1 MNIHMLPLF
10 LPAMFLMIWLE
21 WQHDKAH
28 GKQQYKFQ
36 SSIMNICCGLI
47 ERVMDVYI
55 FIGLFLWF
63 NYLQS
68 HVGLLEISATSP
80 IAWLAVILGVDFLIY
95 WFHRGGHTINLLW
108 GAHVTHH
115 QCEEYN
121 LTVAF
126 RNSIFPHIF
135 RGVVLSLL
143 AIIGFGG
150 EMIILALTV
159 NGIWQFAIHTTKI
172 DKMGVLEKFMAT
184 PSSHRVHHGSND
196 LYLDKNF
203 GGMLIVWDKLFGTYQ
218 EEIEKPVYGLKN
230 PIVTNNPLH
239 AYTHVWQDMLKASW
253 RANKLKDLVKIWLG
267 TPTEFYSNYKSK
279 ESSPARPI
287 IEMNQ
292 SLVYYVIGQI
302 IILNVL
308 LFFTLMFEEFIPP
321 VFRLQTTILLI
332 LSSISVCLLMS
343 PSKSIF
349 RLEFF
354 RWILIVVAALFYQPL
369 IGLASTII
377 LCMFPVSIIWL
388 FLTYRRLQS
397 PLVIGS

>member
-1 MNIHMLPLF
+1 MNIHLLPLF
-10 LPAMFLMIWLE
+10 LPAMFLLIWLE

-28 GKQQYKFQ
+28 GEQQYKFQ

-68 HVGLLEISATSP
+68 HVGLLDISPTSP
-80 IAWLAVILGVDFLIY
+80 IAWLGVILGVDFLIY

-143 AIIGFGG
+143 AIIGFSG

-172 DKMGVLEKFMAT
+172 DKMGLLEKFMAT
-184 PSSHRVHHGSND
+184 PSTHRVHHGSND

-203 GGMLIVWDKLFGTYQ
+203 GGILIVWDKLFGTYQ

-230 PIVTNNPLH
+230 PIMTNNPLH

-253 RANKLKDLVKIWLG
+253 RVKKFKDLFKIWLG
-267 TPTEFYSNYKSK
+267 TPTEFYSTYKIATNKPQKPTIQMS
-279 ESSPARPI
+279 
-287 IEMNQ
+287 Q
-292 SLVYYVIGQI
+292 SLIYYIIGQI
-302 IILNVL
+302 IILSGL

-321 VFRLQTTILLI
+321 VFRLQTTILLV
-332 LSSISVCLLMS
+332 LSSISVCLLMG
-343 PSKSIF
+343 PSKFIF

-354 RWILIVVAALFYQPL
+354 RLILIAIAALFYQPL
-369 IGLASTII
+369 IGIASIII
-377 LCMFPVSIIWL
+377 LCILPVSTIWL
-388 FLTYRRLQS
+388 FFVWKKTCRL
-397 PLVIGS
+397 L